1 MINYLENNRIF
12 KLILGAGN
20 SNYEEITKLIALYS
34 SVGCRF
40 FDIEAS
46 LEALEAYKKGIKNC
60 KDDCFVC
67 ISVGANQDPHLTKCK
82 IDVEK
87 CTKCKKCENIC
98 LQNAL
103 NNCSID
109 ETKCIGCKKCK
120 NICPNDAIVEYQKI
134 KKWEEFLPELFDKVD
149 CIEFHMISDNID
161 EIDEK
166 WNYLCSNFKGILSIC
181 TDRSKLSDENL
192 IKQLK
197 KMIKVANRKIII
209 QADGNPMTGGKD
221 DYLTT
226 LQAIATADIINKNNI
241 DCFLIMSGGTNSKTS
256 ELASLIGVK
265 NNGVAI
271 GSFARKIVKEY
282 VSCSDFLLNK
292 EEFALASKI
301 AKSLID
307 KI

>member
-1 MINYLENNRIF
+1 MINYLENNKIF

-20 SNYEEITKLIALYS
+20 SNYEEITKLITLYS

-46 LEALEAYKKGIKNC
+46 IEALKAYKEGIKDC
-60 KDDCFVC
+60 KNDCFVC

-82 IDVEK
+82 IDIEK
-87 CTKCKKCENIC
+87 CVNCKKCENIC

-103 NNCSID
+103 NNCLID
-109 ETKCIGCKKCK
+109 EKKCIGCKKCK
-120 NICPNDAIVEYQKI
+120 NICPNSAIIEYQKI
-134 KKWEEFLPELFDKVD
+134 KEWEEFLPELFDKVD
-149 CIEFHMISDNID
+149 CIEFHMISNNIE
-161 EIDEK
+161 EIDKK
-166 WNYLCSNFKGILSIC
+166 WDYLCSNFKGVLSIC
-181 TDRSKLSDENL
+181 TDRSKLSDEDL
-192 IKQLK
+192 VKQLK
-197 KMIKVANRKIII
+197 KMIKIANRKIII

-226 LQAIATADIINKNNI
+226 FQALATADIINKNNI
-241 DCFLIMSGGTNSKTS
+241 NCYLIMSGGTNSKTS

-282 VSCSDFLLNK
+282 TSHPDFLLNK
-292 EEFALASKI
+292 EIFNQGAKI
-301 AKSLID
+301 AKSLIN